1 MSRPAPESVPETT
14 TPAAPTPESGP
25 APEAQAAPAGEEDT
39 PRGVRRFVEDKIP
52 RGLAI
57 RLFVYIVAGHGLA
70 AFLFLLFELGAKNQ

>member
-1 MSRPAPESVPETT
+1 M
-14 TPAAPTPESGP
+14 SGP
-25 APEAQAAPAGEEDT
+25 APEPVPETTAPAASSSHEAQGAPGEEEDT

>member
-1 MSRPAPESVPETT
+1 MMSRPAPEPEPEPVSGTAP
-14 TPAAPTPESGP
+14 PAAPGS
-25 APEAQAAPAGEEDT
+25 EAQAAPDQEGDA

-70 AFLFLLFELGAKNQ
+70 AFLYLLFELGARNQ